1 MAKKIQ
7 LHIPEPCHENWD
19 NMTVADKG
27 RFCGSCQKQVVDFS
41 DMSDREIAQFFK
53 KPSTGSVCGRFMQD
67 QLEKTIEMPR
77 KRIPWMRYFFQF
89 ALPAFLFS
97 LKTSGQHTRIGKT
110 VIKVQPQRPLMGDTI
125 IGSEKMISEMRLT
138 KLQPPLIKVLNTSS
152 LAFCQPLQSLSVRLG
167 GVRVSYSN
175 PKHKTELKGKVIDE
189 NGEPVP
195 HASIMLEETAIGTQA
210 LEDGS
215 FAMSMSKKWEKAALV
230 ISSVGFEEKKVEVNY
245 KDKREEELVIQLQS
259 KNKLGE
265 VVVVAYSTITKG
277 MVIGSYATIS
287 KKTLFLDT
295 VKSFFTVKKP
305 AFKIYPNPVQRG
317 STFSV
322 ELNSVEEKSIS
333 ITILDAGGRQ
343 VKAQSIP
350 TVKGINKFSINTDS
364 RWAAGIYFIKLEDE
378 QQRVIKTEQIV
389 IQ

>member
-27 RFCGSCQKQVVDFS
+27 RFCGSCQKQVIDFS

-67 QLEKTIEMPR
+67 QLERTIEMPR
-77 KRIPWMRYFFQF
+77 KRIPWIKYFFQF

-97 LKTSGQHTRIGKT
+97 LKTAGQHTRIGKT
-110 VIKVQPQRPLMGDTI
+110 VVNVQPQRPLMGDTI
-125 IGSEKMISEMRLT
+125 IVKEEKTVSKAIPVACDNVEMIVT
-138 KLQPPLIKVLNTSS
+138 AGLIQVDYRMQQKFYNTI
-152 LAFCQPLQSLSVRLG
+152 C
-167 GVRVSYSN
+167 
-175 PKHKTELKGKVIDE
+175 GKIIDE

-195 HASIMLEETAIGTQA
+195 HASIVLKETTIGTQA

-215 FAMSMSKKWEKAALV
+215 FAMSMNKKWEKAELV
-230 ISSVGFEEKKVEVNY
+230 ISSVGFEEKKVEVDRKNIQG
-245 KDKREEELVIQLQS
+245 EELVIQLQS

-265 VVVVAYSTITKG
+265 VVVVAYSTTTKG
-277 MVIGSYATIS
+277 MVMGSYATIS
-287 KKTLFLDT
+287 KRVLFLDT
-295 VKSFFTVKKP
+295 VKNFFTVKKP
-305 AFKIYPNPVQRG
+305 AFKIYPNPVPRG
-317 STFSV
+317 SSFSV
-322 ELNSVEEKSIS
+322 EISGEEKKSIS

-343 VKAQSIP
+343 VRAQSIP

-364 RWAAGIYFIKLEDE
+364 RWAAGVYFIKLEDE
-378 QQRVIKTEQIV
+378 QQLLIRTEQIV